1 MIGNINP
8 KTITIIP
15 SKNSLFIIK
24 FFEMLNTENS
34 EVKIQNSSI
43 RAIGRVTPNTK
54 KTNSMKLKNTNNYYA
69 IFLNLK
75 KYFNYF
81 FYFSI
86 NLFLLS
92 IL

>member
-24 FFEMLNTENS
+24 FFEMLNTENL

-43 RAIGRVTPNTK
+43 LAKGRVTPNIK
-54 KTNSMKLKNTNNYYA
+54 KTNSMKLKNTNNYFA
-69 IFLNLK
+69 IFPSLK